1 VWDDPVRPV
10 SEQTG
15 NIFVLMLF
23 YECTVAGE
31 GDVVVEGVQE
41 GDDHTETSDTPE
53 KTISISSGTEESSDE
68 QVPAHEEDSDDGEV
82 SDEEADSEEDT
93 SKDEE
98 EFHIDYGYGPANA
111 EVLATQAR
119 KHLESRDEDS
129 FDDELDSEFS
139 VDTDDLDPNYVFGE
153 LDPEAKAQE
162 IAAVYQDVAEL
173 VTGDAK
179 KELLA
184 NAQRVLVAGSM
195 LARSL
200 QKQEQGDDYKA
211 SAKSSDEEMLG
222 QLKQGG
228 QTSGSRNMLQIF
240 KGMTAHAKGICL
252 AQGTENASL
261 ILEEDLHKRD
271 NVDIARIRKLH
282 LYTGRAMMLS
292 KQLHEV
298 DSPPQDRKP
307 TFFEEIPSRRGRNR
321 GLRLG
326 SCYRRF
332 GKLLLDMKDTDN
344 MSDIFNIYLCGSWVT
359 EMGFALDDLWVES
372 SRVPYIIAGFKARW
386 DTEKNALETQK
397 STLQSRNNT
406 LQIQKKVLAIQNL
419 ELKSYKFILGSQN
432 KTLQAVVKQLQA
444 QLRALKIEKTAAK
457 RDVSALKS
465 HKFIL
470 ESRNDTL
477 QAQVNQLQAQ
487 LDALKFKKAAAKP
500 NLSALSGP
508 ELFEL
513 MKSVMQETRK
523 NLVPEQATTGDSHQ
537 TRIYTSDTLM
547 GRVTS
552 EAPTRQ
558 EKQEVDMAGTASS
571 PHAGMLPDT
580 PVNDSKPDPM
590 TKNDHS
596 APPLSKAVGSTK
608 NASSKQ
614 PKRGFPGF
622 MSPTAAVAAK
632 SRPPVSKP
640 GAIAAAG
647 TRPHTRR

>member
-1 VWDDPVRPV
+1 VHGCRGRRRRGGRRPR
-10 SEQTG
+10 G
-15 NIFVLMLF
+15 RWPYRNKW
-23 YECTVAGE
+23 
-31 GDVVVEGVQE
+31 
-41 GDDHTETSDTPE
+41 HTWENNQ

-68 QVPAHEEDSDDGEV
+68 QVSAHEEDSDDGEV

-162 IAAVYQDVAEL
+162 IAAVYQDVAEP

-359 EMGFALDDLWVES
+359 EMGFTLDDLWVES

-406 LQIQKKVLAIQNL
+406 LQTQKKVLAIQNL
-419 ELKSYKFILGSQN
+419 ELKFYKFILGSQN
-432 KTLQAVVKQLQA
+432 RTLQAVVKQLQA

-457 RDVSALKS
+457 RDV
-465 HKFIL
+465 
-470 ESRNDTL
+470 
-477 QAQVNQLQAQ
+477 
-487 LDALKFKKAAAKP
+487 
-500 NLSALSGP
+500 SALSGP

-580 PVNDSKPDPM
+580 PVDDSKPDPM